1 MDNET
6 RKVVERKNKS
16 GSLSYVLFIII
27 VGLFFYFSGSKSN
40 SSYVEP
46 YVTKSGKLVKGH
58 VRKKTSISKNAVAKQ
73 HYSKAYYSRN
83 KYRIKKN
90 RAQKNKKEKK

>member
-1 MDNET
+1 MEQT
-6 RKVVERKNKS
+6 KTNKS
-16 GSLSYVLFIII
+16 GSFSYVLFIII

-58 VRKKTSISKNAVAKQ
+58 VRKKTSLSKNAVAKQ
-73 HYSKAYYSRN
+73 NYSKAYYSRN

-90 RAQKNKKEKK
+90 REQKNKKEKK

>member
-1 MDNET
+1 MEHT
-6 RKVVERKNKS
+6 KTKKS

-27 VGLFFYFSGSKSN
+27 VGSFFYFSGSKSN

-46 YVTKSGKLVKGH
+46 YVTKSGKFVKGH

-83 KYRIKKN
+83 KYRIKKIE
-90 RAQKNKKEKK
+90 RKKIKKIKIENWF

>member
-1 MDNET
+1 MEHT
-6 RKVVERKNKS
+6 KTKKS

-40 SSYVEP
+40 SSYVVP

-73 HYSKAYYSRN
+73 NYSKAYYSRY

-90 RAQKNKKEKK
+90 R

>member
-1 MDNET
+1 MEHT
-6 RKVVERKNKS
+6 KTKKS
-16 GSLSYVLFIII
+16 SSLTYVLFIIL

-40 SSYVEP
+40 SSYVAP

-73 HYSKAYYSRN
+73 NYSKGYYSRN

-90 RAQKNKKEKK
+90 REQKNKKDK

>member
-1 MDNET
+1 MEHT
-6 RKVVERKNKS
+6 KTKKS

-58 VRKKTSISKNAVAKQ
+58 VKKKTSISKNAVAKQ
-73 HYSKAYYSRN
+73 NYSKAYYSRN

-90 RAQKNKKEKK
+90 RAQKNKKDK

>member
-1 MDNET
+1 MEHT
-6 RKVVERKNKS
+6 KTKKS

-27 VGLFFYFSGSKSN
+27 IGSLFYFSGSKSN
-40 SSYVEP
+40 SSYVAP

-58 VRKKTSISKNAVAKQ
+58 VRRKTSISKNAVAKQ
-73 HYSKAYYSRN
+73 NYSKAFYSRN

-90 RAQKNKKEKK
+90 RADKNKKDK

>member
-1 MDNET
+1 MEHT
-6 RKVVERKNKS
+6 KTKKS
-16 GSLSYVLFIII
+16 GSLTYVLLIVI
-27 VGLFFYFSGSKSN
+27 VGSIFYFSGSKSN

-46 YVTKSGKLVKGH
+46 YVTKSGKFIKGH

-73 HYSKAYYSRN
+73 NYSKAYYSRN

>member
-1 MDNET
+1 MEQT
-6 RKVVERKNKS
+6 KTKKS
-16 GSLSYVLFIII
+16 GTLSYVLFIII
-27 VGLFFYFSGSKSN
+27 VGSFFYFSGSKSN

-73 HYSKAYYSRN
+73 NYSRAYYSRN

-90 RAQKNKKEKK
+90 RQEKNKKVKK

>member
-1 MDNET
+1 MEHT
-6 RKVVERKNKS
+6 KTNKS

-46 YVTKSGKLVKGH
+46 YVTKSGKFVKGH

-73 HYSKAYYSRN
+73 NYSKGYYSRN

-90 RAQKNKKEKK
+90 REQKNKQAKK

>member
-1 MDNET
+1 MEHT
-6 RKVVERKNKS
+6 KTNKS

-27 VGLFFYFSGSKSN
+27 VGSIFYFSGSKSN
-40 SSYVEP
+40 SSYVAP

-58 VRKKTSISKNAVAKQ
+58 VRKKTSSSKNAVAKQ
-73 HYSKAYYSRN
+73 NYSKAYYSRN

-90 RAQKNKKEKK
+90 REQKNENRI

>member
-1 MDNET
+1 MEQT
-6 RKVVERKNKS
+6 KTKKS
-16 GSLSYVLFIII
+16 GSLSYVLLIVF
-27 VGLFFYFSGSKSN
+27 VGLFFYFLGGKSN

-46 YVTKSGKLVKGH
+46 YVTKSGKFVKGH
-58 VRKKTSISKNAVAKQ
+58 VRKKTSISKNAVAQ
-73 HYSKAYYSRN
+73 QNYSKAYYSRN

>member
-1 MDNET
+1 MEHT
-6 RKVVERKNKS
+6 KTKKS

-40 SSYVEP
+40 SSYVAP
-46 YVTKSGKLVKGH
+46 YATKSGKLVKGH

-73 HYSKAYYSRN
+73 NYSKAYYSRN

>member
-1 MDNET
+1 MEHT
-6 RKVVERKNKS
+6 KTKKS

-27 VGLFFYFSGSKSN
+27 VGSLFYFSGSKSN

-46 YVTKSGKLVKGH
+46 YVTKSGKIVKGH
-58 VRKKTSISKNAVAKQ
+58 VRKKTSISKNAVTKKN
-73 HYSKAYYSRN
+73 YSKAYYSRN

-90 RAQKNKKEKK
+90 REQKNKQAKK